1 MSELTLSWQEA
12 NQTQAIVIQENQQSK
27 NPGTFRIGRNPGRC
41 DLVLTNPTVSGLHV
55 EIFFDAQQKQFLLR
69 NLRQSNPPFVDGKRI
84 IQGEAK
90 ISQGSV
96 IILGQMTFNVV
107 QMVIDLPSNNFP
119 KTVIVSPQPQQIP
132 QAVHNR
138 ALNSGNYGLECPHC
152 HRISSYERI
161 DFGCQW
167 CGTSLA
173 GAASV
178 LVPKS

>member
-12 NQTQAIVIQENQQSK
+12 NQTQTINIKENQPSK
-27 NPGTFRIGRNPGRC
+27 NSGTVRIGRNPGRC
-41 DLVLTNPTVSGLHV
+41 DVVLNDPTVSGLHI
-55 EIFFDAQQKQFLLR
+55 EIFFDVHRKQFLLR

-90 ISQGSV
+90 LSQGSV
-96 IILGQMTFNVV
+96 INLGQMTLNVV

-119 KTVIVSPQPQQIP
+119 QTVIVPPPPQQVP
-132 QAVHNR
+132 QAVNNP

-161 DFGCQW
+161 DLGCQW

-173 GAASV
+173 GAASI